1 MRKNMDT
8 WIEPKCQGFPDFQML
23 RWLTRVGCR
32 LSFFSSLNF
41 PAPTQVEVTKFD
53 HVRNNW
59 LGAIRTVKE
68 VKSNCLKKQDI
79 DIPGQLSL
87 LFNGIVRMI
96 GVVLIYIYI
105 LYYSCVLLYIV
116 IVCSY
121 VDHSFAML
129 QSRFPVVWTWGCWI
143 YLHETLGG
151 LPMSTT
157 QQLSSGQMVECPPKT
172 DELSEIRFSVGKSWQ
187 IILSHPF
194 MS

>member
-96 GVVLIYIYI
+96 GVVLIYIYTI
-105 LYYSCVLLYIV
+105 LFLCSFIYCYSMFLCWPQFCHAPITVPSCLNMG
-116 IVCSY
+116 
-121 VDHSFAML
+121 ML
-129 QSRFPVVWTWGCWI
+129 D
-143 YLHETLGG
+143 
-151 LPMSTT
+151 
-157 QQLSSGQMVECPPKT
+157 LSSWNLGWFTYEHNPAAKLRSNGRMPPKNRWT
-172 DELSEIRFSVGKSWQ
+172 
-187 IILSHPF
+187 
-194 MS
+194 